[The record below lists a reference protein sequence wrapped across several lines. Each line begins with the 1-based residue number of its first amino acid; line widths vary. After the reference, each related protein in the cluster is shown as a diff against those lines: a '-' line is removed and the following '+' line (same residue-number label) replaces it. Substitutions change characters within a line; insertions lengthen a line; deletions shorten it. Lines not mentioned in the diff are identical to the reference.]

1 MKNLLKL
8 TAAFALLL
16 ASWMAPNSVS
26 AAPYY
31 CHCNW
36 CYHPLNAQTACQNPY
51 NETRTTC
58 GNFYSNYCI

>member
-1 MKNLLKL
+1 MKNVLKL

-16 ASWMAPNSVS
+16 ATWMAPASVS

-36 CYHPLNAQTACQNPY
+36 CTPLNGSAICQNP
-51 NETRTTC
+51 NTNTRTTC

>member
-16 ASWMAPNSVS
+16 ASWMAPGSVS

-36 CYHPLNAQTACQNPY
+36 CYNYLNAQTGCQNPY

>member
-8 TAAFALLL
+8 TAVFALLL
-16 ASWMAPNSVS
+16 ATWMAPNPVS

-31 CHCNW
+31 CHCSW
-36 CYHPLNAQTACQNPY
+36 CYHPLNAQTGCQNPY

-58 GNFYSNYCI
+58 GAFYSNYCI

>member
-16 ASWMAPNSVS
+16 ASWMAPTPVS
-26 AAPYY
+26 ALPYY
-31 CHCNW
+31 CNCDW
-36 CYHPLNAQTACQNPY
+36 CYRSIYAQTGCQNPY

-58 GNFYSNYCI
+58 GSFYWYYCV